1 MSQPLADVTVQ
12 TVASTGAF
20 DRARFARAAEWL
32 AIAVAVSLPWSTSAS
47 GILIAL
53 WLLAVIPTLDRKM
66 LRGSIAFPAAAF
78 PVALFVL
85 GVIGLTWSI
94 ASFEDQLNS
103 IKQFPRLLAIPLLF
117 IQFRNSDRG
126 MWVVGGFL
134 VSSTILLAVSW
145 FLAIWPA
152 LAPRPGGYPGVPV
165 KDYIIQSG
173 EFLICAFALT
183 HLAISAWRD
192 GRGLAAL
199 ALAIWAMIFLL
210 NIVFV
215 ATARSTLIVF
225 AALLV
230 VLAVQRFDWKGILVT
245 LGAGVVL
252 AGLAW
257 TSSPYLRARVLA
269 VPQEI
274 HDYLTA
280 DARTSSGYRLEFW
293 KKSIQFIEA
302 APVLGHGTGSIK
314 ELFRRVASGQG
325 GASAEVTNQ
334 PHNQTFLIAIQV
346 GLVGAA
352 LLFGIWI
359 SHLLLFRG
367 GGLAAWLGCGL
378 VVHNLVMCLFNS
390 YLFEFTLG
398 WVYVFG
404 VGVLGGMVLRQRA
417 HAGADGA
424 VAVGSKD
431 R

>member
-1 MSQPLADVTVQ
+1 
-12 TVASTGAF
+12 
-20 DRARFARAAEWL
+20 
-32 AIAVAVSLPWSTSAS
+32 
-47 GILIAL
+47 
-53 WLLAVIPTLDRKM
+53 
-66 LRGSIAFPAAAF
+66 
-78 PVALFVL
+78 
-85 GVIGLTWSI
+85 LT
-94 ASFEDQLNS
+94 
-103 IKQFPRLLAIPLLF
+103 
-117 IQFRNSDRG
+117 
-126 MWVVGGFL
+126 
-134 VSSTILLAVSW
+134 
-145 FLAIWPA
+145 
-152 LAPRPGGYPGVPV
+152 
-165 KDYIIQSG
+165 
-173 EFLICAFALT
+173 
-183 HLAISAWRD
+183 
-192 GRGLAAL
+192 AL
-199 ALAIWAMIFLL
+199 ALAIWALIFLL
-210 NIVFV
+210 NIAFV

-245 LGAGVVL
+245 LGVGVVF

-257 TSSPYLRARVLA
+257 TSSSYLQARVLA

-293 KKSIQFIEA
+293 KKSIQFIAA

-325 GASAEVTNQ
+325 GVSAEVTDQ

-367 GGLAAWLGCGL
+367 GGLAALLGCGV
-378 VVHNLVMCLFNS
+378 VVHNLVMGLFNS

-417 HAGADGA
+417 DAGADGA
-424 VAVGSKD
+424 VATGSKD